1 MFEEFLIFKQTICYV
16 MGEKKQEVCISNQQ
30 VLKAQVWAIIEIIT
44 TCLNFMLIICM
55 MNQSKGH

>member
-44 TCLNFMLIICM
+44 SLNFMLIICM